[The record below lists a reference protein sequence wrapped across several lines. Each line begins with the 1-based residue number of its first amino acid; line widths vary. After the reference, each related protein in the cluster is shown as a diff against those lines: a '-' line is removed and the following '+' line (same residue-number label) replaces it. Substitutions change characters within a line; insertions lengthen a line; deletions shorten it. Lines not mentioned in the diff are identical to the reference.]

1 MYRVVEFFTDAQD
14 KQHAY
19 NVGDEYPRS
28 GVTVTP
34 ERIAELAS
42 SKNKRKK
49 VLIEL
54 VQSTAQPESDEAEKI
69 TADNEGI
76 EVKEDKAET
85 DDATAEKPTRRK
97 KK

>member
-1 MYRVVEFFTDAQD
+1 MYRVVEYFTDAQD

-28 GVTVTP
+28 GVTATP
-34 ERIAELAS
+34 ERIAELS
-42 SKNKRKK
+42 STKNKRKK
-49 VLIEL
+49 NLIVL

-69 TADNEGI
+69 TADNVSI
-76 EVKEDKAET
+76 EVEENKAET
-85 DDATAEKPTRRK
+85 DEATAEKTTRRK